1 MSDYKHISDYFTLDS
16 GIASH
21 MKQFDFWYASAEEID
36 TLIYVTFG
44 ERNPSPVVL
53 NLLSLPPT
61 DAELDKIA
69 KLALSLYK
77 KKWER
82 EKTAFAIQYDP
93 LHNYEDTYTETS
105 SDEKTK
111 NSSETRDISGR
122 NTSTDNNTRNRT
134 DDLST
139 TNATTSSNQI
149 DVTDDANSYGFNS
162 TASVPVDSTIKSNV
176 SSGST
181 SDALSNTGTQEAI
194 DTGSGSETISTH
206 DGLSVNSMN
215 TDTGSKTSTHKGN
228 IGNLTTQQLFKQE
241 IDLCK
246 WVLVKSII
254 EDLKDFLT
262 IPVYCG

>member
-1 MSDYKHISDYFTLDS
+1 MSDYKHISDYFTLES

-21 MKQFDFWYASAEEID
+21 MEFDFCYASKEEID
-36 TLIYVTFG
+36 ALIYVTFG

-53 NLLSLPPT
+53 NVLSLPPT
-61 DAELDKIA
+61 DTELDKIA
-69 KLALSLYK
+69 KLALALYM

-82 EKTAFAIQYDP
+82 EKAAFTIEYDP

-105 SDEKTK
+105 SDEITK
-111 NSSETRDISGR
+111 NSSEVRDISGS

-149 DVTDDANSYGFNS
+149 DVSDDANSYGFNS
-162 TASVPVDSTIKSNV
+162 IASVPVDSTIKSNV

-181 SDALSNTGTQEAI
+181 SDALSNTGTQETI
-194 DTGSGSETISTH
+194 DTGNGSETISSH
-206 DGLSVNSMN
+206 NDLSLNSMSTN
-215 TDTGSKTSTHKGN
+215 NGGKTSTHKGN

-262 IPVYCG
+262 IPVYCD